1 MNDLRGKAVLITGGT
16 MGIGLATALAFARE
30 GAVCTLTHKWGTADE
45 DDVRRRFE
53 EEYLRPPRIIQAD
66 VAREEDT
73 VKVLEEIRA
82 SHSQIEAFI
91 SNVSVALVVQDLE
104 DYNKRSLFKSIEY
117 SSWPLFAYPQK
128 IKQVFGKYPRYVV
141 GLSSGGPDHYYQ
153 NYDFVAAS
161 KAVMETLCRYL
172 NYRLFDECVRINVV
186 RSRLVRTESLRATFG
201 RDFEAFA
208 ERFNMKRQFISPDE
222 VASAVLALCSGLMDG
237 VSGQVLMVDRGTSF
251 FDNLMRLYNE
261 RAQLEL

>member
-66 VAREEDT
+66 VSREEDT
-73 VKVLEEIRA
+73 VKVLEEMRT
-82 SHSQIEAFI
+82 HHTHIEAFI

-141 GLSSGGPDHYYQ
+141 GLSSGGPD
-153 NYDFVAAS
+153 
-161 KAVMETLCRYL
+161 
-172 NYRLFDECVRINVV
+172 
-186 RSRLVRTESLRATFG
+186 
-201 RDFEAFA
+201 
-208 ERFNMKRQFISPDE
+208 
-222 VASAVLALCSGLMDG
+222 
-237 VSGQVLMVDRGTSF
+237 
-251 FDNLMRLYNE
+251 
-261 RAQLEL
+261 